1 MSEQH
6 VSKNQSTDL
15 DTSSKDE
22 IDLVEILCKIIVIRK
37 KIYKVAGIGLIIGV
51 IVALSIPKQYTVKVT
66 LSPEMGS
73 SRGTNGL
80 AGLAA
85 SFLGSGATTG
95 DGSDALNAS
104 LSSFVSSIAPLFTL
118 LSISILLSSSN
129 NDLILL
135 MIIPGNPIT

>member
-37 KIYKVAGIGLIIGV
+37 KIYKVAGIGLIIGI

-66 LSPEMGS
+66 LSPEMG
-73 SRGTNGL
+73 
-80 AGLAA
+80 
-85 SFLGSGATTG
+85 
-95 DGSDALNAS
+95 
-104 LSSFVSSIAPLFTL
+104 
-118 LSISILLSSSN
+118 ILRE
-129 NDLILL
+129 L
-135 MIIPGNPIT
+135 MD

>member
-51 IVALSIPKQYTVKVT
+51 KEL
-66 LSPEMGS
+66 
-73 SRGTNGL
+73 
-80 AGLAA
+80 
-85 SFLGSGATTG
+85 
-95 DGSDALNAS
+95 
-104 LSSFVSSIAPLFTL
+104 FV
-118 LSISILLSSSN
+118 
-129 NDLILL
+129 
-135 MIIPGNPIT
+135 

>member
-85 SFLGSGATTG
+85 SFFSIAGHYVGSGMVMKNGNKIVRPIILIVLVLLFIKIITG
-95 DGSDALNAS
+95 
-104 LSSFVSSIAPLFTL
+104 
-118 LSISILLSSSN
+118 
-129 NDLILL
+129 
-135 MIIPGNPIT
+135 M